1 MEGELL
7 SFPVPPILMAFV
19 KPSILSLATA
29 LPSHSAVQETMA
41 KRLAAVLK
49 HPIEAAQKMVKIF
62 CMAAIERR
70 YSVLPEI
77 DHPDLRGVLYG
88 ENFPDVVPSTAERNE
103 IYKREAPR
111 LAQEAAEQALAQWS
125 GERNE
130 ITHVISVSCTGMIA
144 PGIEFLLID
153 QLGLSRSVD
162 RLGINFMGCFGAFRG
177 LAMARALAQQDP
189 SHRVLVVCTELC
201 SLHFQTDMSPDT
213 YVANALFADGSAAV
227 VVGQP
232 KEGESV
238 LWEIERT
245 GQYAL
250 EESQQ
255 EMTWEA
261 GDTGYLMRLTLE
273 VPKRIRENIG
283 QFAARLLGG
292 AEGFSTCSWA
302 VHPGGKAVL
311 HAVAQACQLTRAH
324 LESSWEI
331 LRRCGNMSSAT
342 FLFIL
347 DELIKNGKRS
357 GKTIGLGFGPGL
369 SMEGILLSS

>member
-1 MEGELL
+1 M
-7 SFPVPPILMAFV
+7 
-19 KPSILSLATA
+19 KPAILSLATA
-29 LPSHSAVQETMA
+29 LPPHSAVQETTA
-41 KRLAAVLK
+41 NTLARVLK

-62 CMAAIERR
+62 CKAAIERR
-70 YSVLPEI
+70 HSVLPEI
-77 DHPDLRGVLYG
+77 GHPQLRGELFG
-88 ENFPDVVPSTAERNE
+88 ENYPDVVPSTAARNS
-103 IYKREAPR
+103 IYKREAPK
-111 LAQEAAEQALAQWS
+111 LAFEAAEKALNQW
-125 GERNE
+125 GGDRTA
-130 ITHVISVSCTGMIA
+130 ITHVVSVSCTGMIA

-162 RLGINFMGCFGAFRG
+162 RLGVNFMGCFGAFRG
-177 LAMARALAQQDP
+177 LAVARALAQQDP
-189 SHRVLVVCTELC
+189 NHRVLVVCTELC
-201 SLHFQTDMSPDT
+201 SLHFQADMSPET

-232 KEGESV
+232 KEGESI
-238 LWEIERT
+238 LWEIEKT

-273 VPKRIRENIG
+273 VPKRIRENIF
-283 QFAARLLGG
+283 QFATRLLGSAG
-292 AEGFSTCSWA
+292 DLAACSWA

-311 HAVAQACQLTRAH
+311 HAVTQACQLTRAH
-324 LESSWEI
+324 LESSWEV

-347 DELIKNGKRS
+347 EELLKTGKRG

-369 SMEGILLSS
+369 SIEGILLSS

>member
-1 MEGELL
+1 
-7 SFPVPPILMAFV
+7 MALV
-19 KPSILSLATA
+19 KPAILSLATA
-29 LPSHSAVQETMA
+29 LPLYSATQETTA
-41 KRLAAVLK
+41 NTLAAVLR

-62 CMAAIERR
+62 CKSAIEKRH
-70 YSVLPEI
+70 SVLPEI
-77 DHPDLRGVLYG
+77 GHPQLRGRLFG
-88 ENFPDVVPSTAERNE
+88 EHFPDVVPTTAQRNE
-103 IYKREAPR
+103 IYKTEAPK
-111 LAQEAAEQALAQWS
+111 LAREVAEQALNQWGGDRS
-125 GERNE
+125 E

-144 PGIEFLLID
+144 PGIEFILID
-153 QLGLSRSVD
+153 ELGLSRTVD

-189 SHRVLVVCTELC
+189 SHRVLLVCTELC
-201 SLHFQTDMSPDT
+201 SLHFQTDMSPET
-213 YVANALFADGSAAV
+213 YVANALFADGAGAV
-227 VVGQP
+227 IVGQP

-238 LWEIERT
+238 LWEIEQT

-250 EESQQ
+250 EDSQQ

-273 VPKRIRENIG
+273 VPKRIRDNIS

-292 AEGFSTCSWA
+292 SEGFSTCSWA

-311 HAVAQACQLTRAH
+311 HAVTQACQLTRTH
-324 LESSWEI
+324 LESSWEV

-369 SMEGILLSS
+369 SMEGIVLSA